1 VLDSSFL
8 IATIDSQ
15 DLFNNDAVFVLRKLL
30 SDRTEVKIIVPP
42 IVLYEVLANLVR
54 KGFTHRRA
62 EGAIM
67 RLLHLDKVIVLSITE
82 TSALKHSKNLLVA
95 GPQTTSLRTAD
106 FMIAGVGLDFEAQ
119 ILTFDM
125 GIIRRV
131 RPIYSK
137 IYYCS
142 DVGGH
147 RDETGDFLADLQ
159 SLTS

>member
-1 VLDSSFL
+1 MKHCVVLDSCFL

-15 DLFNNDAVFVLRKLL
+15 DRFNNDAVYVLRKLL
-30 SDRTEVKIIVPP
+30 SKRTEVKIIVPP

-67 RLLHLDKVIVLSITE
+67 RLLHLDKIIVLSITE
-82 TSALKHSKNLLVA
+82 TSALKHSNNILTVGTQA
-95 GPQTTSLRTAD
+95 TALRTAD
-106 FMIAGVGLDFEAQ
+106 FMIVGVGLDFEAQ
-119 ILTFDM
+119 ILTFDRRVI
-125 GIIRRV
+125 GRV

-142 DVGGH
+142 SVGGAQ
-147 RDETGDFLADLQ
+147 R
-159 SLTS
+159 